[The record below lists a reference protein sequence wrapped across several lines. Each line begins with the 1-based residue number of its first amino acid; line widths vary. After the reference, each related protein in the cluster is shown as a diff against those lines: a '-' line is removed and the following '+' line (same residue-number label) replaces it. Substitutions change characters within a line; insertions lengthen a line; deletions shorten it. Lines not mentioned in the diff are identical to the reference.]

1 MTTFD
6 VPRDEAKAEPCCKP
20 PSGPIYPTIEFSR
33 KHVEILKQ
41 MLGGKLPSVG
51 DELEGTV
58 VLVVKSVSEGP
69 EEWDNRICMNLKSMD
84 GIGSMEIEK
93 EDDDEDEAEMKKA

>member
-20 PSGPIYPTIEFSR
+20 PSGPTYPTIEFSR

-41 MLGGKLPSVG
+41 MLGGKLPGAG
-51 DELEGTV
+51 DELKGTV
-58 VLVVKSVSEGP
+58 VLEVKLVSEGP
-69 EEWDNRICMNLKSMD
+69 DEWDNRITMSLKSMD
-84 GIGSMEIEK
+84 GIGSMEIEN
-93 EDDDEDEAEMKKA
+93 EGDDDDKAEMKKA